1 MTNSTTVDID
11 FCSELIVSL
20 GAKLREECKKDLR
33 LTTFEE
39 VYARAK
45 EMSEW
50 VTRSLK
56 EPLATKYP
64 SILWSD
70 SEFNL
75 DNQRQA
81 ESAGEYWVLDPL
93 DGALHFVQG
102 FSFFAL
108 SLCLVRAGQ
117 PVVSF
122 VYDPSSR
129 ELFHAVSGQGAF
141 MNGSPIHVAAKQ
153 ELAQSYITT
162 SLPSNPAKEPDISE
176 LTVRGITRF
185 MSKTVAVKMLG
196 AVSLQLAYVASGRL
210 DGYFEFGDDY
220 YDWLAG
226 SLLVQEAGGTITDGQ
241 GGPFTWGTSGIITA
255 NTSLHG
261 KMVAELR
268 EL

>member
-1 MTNSTTVDID
+1 MNTSTTIDIA

-20 GAKLREECKKDLR
+20 GAKLLKECKKDLR

-39 VYARAK
+39 VHARAT

-56 EPLATKYP
+56 EPLASKYP

-81 ESAGEYWVLDPL
+81 EFAGEYWILDPL
-93 DGALHFVQG
+93 DGALNFVQG

-117 PVVSF
+117 PFVSF
-122 VYDPSSR
+122 VYNPSSR

-141 MNGSPIHVAAKQ
+141 MNGSPIHVATKQ
-153 ELAQSYITT
+153 SLA
-162 SLPSNPAKEPDISE
+162 NP
-176 LTVRGITRF
+176 T
-185 MSKTVAVKMLG
+185 
-196 AVSLQLAYVASGRL
+196 LQPPYPAIRQKNRRYRS
-210 DGYFEFGDDY
+210 
-220 YDWLAG
+220 
-226 SLLVQEAGGTITDGQ
+226 
-241 GGPFTWGTSGIITA
+241 
-255 NTSLHG
+255 
-261 KMVAELR
+261 
-268 EL
+268 